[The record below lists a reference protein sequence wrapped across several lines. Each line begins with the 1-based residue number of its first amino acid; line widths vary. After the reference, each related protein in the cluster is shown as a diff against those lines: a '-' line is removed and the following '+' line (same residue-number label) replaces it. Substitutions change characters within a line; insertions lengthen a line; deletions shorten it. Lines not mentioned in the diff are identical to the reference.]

1 MLNTLTFFGKAIAIP
16 INVYIFAS
24 VFIVILVFKV
34 MKFQAPRGGCALS
47 KVYVN
52 GIRRLIS

>member
-1 MLNTLTFFGKAIAIP
+1 MISVSMTELKPSFQKTQLSGDK
-16 INVYIFAS
+16 S
-24 VFIVILVFKV
+24 VFNMF
-34 MKFQAPRGGCALS
+34 

>member
-1 MLNTLTFFGKAIAIP
+1 M
-16 INVYIFAS
+16 
-24 VFIVILVFKV
+24 VIVFKV
-34 MKFQAPRGGCALS
+34 MEKPGAVRQLFFLEKI

>member
-1 MLNTLTFFGKAIAIP
+1 MLYN
-16 INVYIFAS
+16 IFALLLHW
-24 VFIVILVFKV
+24 FFMVIVFKV
-34 MKFQAPRGGCALS
+34 MKNTDAGRHLVFREKQMF